1 MFEANLKFYRMPVS
15 TQKDTVLSLFDKAYA
30 EDNYTA
36 IENLFCLG
44 DMHDGKGAHDLFS
57 FCFASLAEK
66 EPDAIR
72 NLIQILPQYV
82 TWKDILPLAANVD
95 LKKEMTDLLMGR
107 ISADLTL
114 IEERRPA
121 SSLSLDLPLKE
132 EDPQMAEAL
141 MQLLGLDEATYEG
154 FIRTLRKKAVREDM
168 HVTLITDYETADDAD
183 MLKHLH
189 FYNSIL
195 ILMTEGF

>member
-1 MFEANLKFYRMPVS
+1 MFEANLKFYRMPAD
-15 TQKDTVLSLFDKAYA
+15 TQKETALSLFDKAYA

-57 FCFASLAEK
+57 YCFTSLAEK
-66 EPDAIR
+66 EPDSIR

-82 TWKDILPLAANVD
+82 TWKDILPLVNNVD
-95 LKKEMTDLLMGR
+95 LKKEMTGLLMGR

-132 EDPQMAEAL
+132 EDPKMAKAL
-141 MQLLGLDEATYEG
+141 MHLLGLEEETYKG
-154 FIRTLRKKAVREDM
+154 FIHTLRQKAVREDM
-168 HVTLITDYETADDAD
+168 HVTLIKDYETADDAN
-183 MLKHLH
+183 MLKHLR